1 VVWWHDWLNTHP
13 SFLVYGYIGDWT
25 WLTFEL
31 PTVSDSIDLV
41 ERQDKWRLLFSVKN
55 LKVPADDRTTWDP
68 SGQPMLY
75 QQLPNLEAPLCTIYM
90 TDGCPVVDDMST
102 GAVQ

>member
-1 VVWWHDWLNTHP
+1 
-13 SFLVYGYIGDWT
+13 
-25 WLTFEL
+25 
-31 PTVSDSIDLV
+31 VSDSIDLV
-41 ERQDKWRLLFSVKN
+41 ERQDKWRLLFSVKH

-75 QQLPNLEAPLCTIYM
+75 QQLPNLEAPLCSIYM
-90 TDGCPVVDDMST
+90 TDGCPVVDDKST